1 MNNIPSYDRYH
12 RQIILKDF
20 GEAGQQKLFSAKVL
34 VVGAGGLGCPALQY
48 LAAAGVGTLGIID
61 GDMVDL
67 SNLHRQI
74 LYSVHDIGF
83 PKAEKAAEKLRELNP
98 EITIKAYGER
108 LNNQNAFSIIREY
121 DIIIDGS
128 DNFATRYMINDACVI
143 LNKPIV
149 HGSVSQFQGQ
159 IAILNYRKNDA
170 GEPVNYRDLF
180 PKPPKEDEVPNCAE
194 AGVLGVLP
202 GIIGTMQAS
211 ETIKLIT
218 GIGHP
223 LINRIIT
230 FNALNNEFYELELSV
245 RPGTRSLIPADEEAF
260 RKTDYEWLCSSA
272 NSELEIDHLS
282 LEKLL
287 SQQNIDIIDVRDI
300 NEMPEIEEFTTFR
313 IPLKELLG
321 KSSLIKSDTVVIIC
335 QTGNRSLQAA
345 KQLKSVFG
353 ESKKVLSLKGG
364 IIKWKQEHAKQL
376 L

>member
-1 MNNIPSYDRYH
+1 MNNLPSYDRYH

-61 GDMVDL
+61 GDIVDL

-83 PKAEKAAEKLRELNP
+83 PKAEKAAEKLRQLNP
-98 EITIKAYGER
+98 EITINTYCER
-108 LNNQNAFSIIREY
+108 LNNQNAFGIINEY

-143 LNKPIV
+143 LNKPII

-159 IAILNYRKNDA
+159 IAILNYRKNIVS
-170 GEPVNYRDLF
+170 EPVNYRDLF
-180 PKPPKEDEVPNCAE
+180 PNPPKEDEVPNCAE

-202 GIIGTMQAS
+202 GIIGTMQAN
-211 ETIKLIT
+211 ETIKLIA
-218 GIGHP
+218 GIGQP

-230 FNALNNEFYELELSV
+230 FNALNNELYELGLSV
-245 RPGTRSLIPADEEAF
+245 RPGTRSLIPADEDAF
-260 RKTDYEWLCSSA
+260 RKTDYEWLCSST
-272 NSELEIDHLS
+272 NSELEIDHHAFD
-282 LEKLL
+282 ELL
-287 SQQNIDIIDVRDI
+287 SQRKIDIIDVRNI

-313 IPLKELLG
+313 IPLKELPG
-321 KSSLIKSDTVVIIC
+321 MSSLIKSDTVVIIC
-335 QTGNRSLQAA
+335 QTGNRSLHAA

-353 ESKKVLSLKGG
+353 ASKKVLSLKGG
-364 IIKWKQEHAKQL
+364 IIKWKQEHTNQL

>member
-194 AGVLGVLP
+194 AG
-202 GIIGTMQAS
+202 
-211 ETIKLIT
+211 
-218 GIGHP
+218 
-223 LINRIIT
+223 
-230 FNALNNEFYELELSV
+230 
-245 RPGTRSLIPADEEAF
+245 
-260 RKTDYEWLCSSA
+260 
-272 NSELEIDHLS
+272 
-282 LEKLL
+282 
-287 SQQNIDIIDVRDI
+287 
-300 NEMPEIEEFTTFR
+300 
-313 IPLKELLG
+313 
-321 KSSLIKSDTVVIIC
+321 
-335 QTGNRSLQAA
+335 
-345 KQLKSVFG
+345 
-353 ESKKVLSLKGG
+353 
-364 IIKWKQEHAKQL
+364 
-376 L
+376 

>member
-128 DNFATRYMINDACVI
+128 DNFAARYMINDACVI

-272 NSELEIDHLS
+272 NSELEIDHHS

-313 IPLKELLG
+313 IPLKELLE

>member
-1 MNNIPSYDRYH
+1 MNNLPSYDRYH

-34 VVGAGGLGCPALQY
+34 VVGAGGLGCPTLQY

-61 GDMVDL
+61 GDIVDL

-83 PKAEKAAEKLRELNP
+83 PKAEKAAEKLRQLNP
-98 EITIKAYGER
+98 EITINAYSER
-108 LNNQNAFSIIREY
+108 LNNQNAFGIFREY

-128 DNFATRYMINDACVI
+128 DNFATRYMVNDACVI
-143 LNKPIV
+143 LNKPVV

-159 IAILNYRKNDA
+159 IAILNYRKN
-170 GEPVNYRDLF
+170 GVIEPVNYRDLF
-180 PKPPKEDEVPNCAE
+180 PNPPKEDEVPNCAE

-202 GIIGTMQAS
+202 GIIGTMQAN
-211 ETIKLIT
+211 ETIKLIA
-218 GIGHP
+218 GIGQP

-245 RPGTRSLIPADEEAF
+245 RPATRSLIPANEEAF

-272 NSELEIDHLS
+272 NSELEIDHHS
-282 LEKLL
+282 FDELL
-287 SQQNIDIIDVRDI
+287 PQQNIDIIDVRDI
-300 NEMPEIEEFTTFR
+300 HEMPEIEEFTTVR

-321 KSSLIKSDTVVIIC
+321 KSSLINSDTVVIIC
-335 QTGNRSLQAA
+335 QSGSRSLQAA
-345 KQLKSVFG
+345 KQLKTIFG
-353 ESKKVLSLKGG
+353 ESKKILSLKGG

>member
-128 DNFATRYMINDACVI
+128 DNFAARYMINDACVI

-159 IAILNYRKNDA
+159 IAILNYRKNGA

>member
-1 MNNIPSYDRYH
+1 MNNLPSYDRYH

-20 GEAGQQKLFSAKVL
+20 GEPGQQKLFSAKVL

-83 PKAEKAAEKLRELNP
+83 PKAEKAAEKLRQLNP

-143 LNKPIV
+143 LNKPII

-159 IAILNYRKNDA
+159 IAILNYRMNDA

-202 GIIGTMQAS
+202 GIIGTMQAN

-218 GIGHP
+218 GVGHP

-245 RPGTRSLIPADEEAF
+245 RPGTRSLIPVDEEAF

-272 NSELEIDHLS
+272 DTELEIDPHS
-282 LEKLL
+282 LEILL

-313 IPLKELLG
+313 IPLKELPG
-321 KSSLIKSDTVVIIC
+321 NSSLIKSDTVVIIC

-364 IIKWKQEHAKQL
+364 IIKWKQEH
-376 L
+376 

>member
-128 DNFATRYMINDACVI
+128 DNFAARYMINDACVI

>member
-1 MNNIPSYDRYH
+1 MNNLPSYDRYH

-20 GEAGQQKLFSAKVL
+20 GEAGQQKLLSAKVL

-61 GDMVDL
+61 GDIVDL

-74 LYSVHDIGF
+74 LFSVNDIGF
-83 PKAEKAAEKLRELNP
+83 PKAEKAAEKLRQLNP
-98 EITIKAYGER
+98 EITINVYGER
-108 LNNQNAFSIIREY
+108 LNNQNAFGIFREY
-121 DIIIDGS
+121 NIIIDGS
-128 DNFATRYMINDACVI
+128 DNFAARYMINDACVI
-143 LNKPIV
+143 LNKPVV

-170 GEPVNYRDLF
+170 SEPVNYRDLF
-180 PKPPKEDEVPNCAE
+180 PNPPKEDEVPNCAE

-202 GIIGTMQAS
+202 GIIGTMQAN
-211 ETIKLIT
+211 ETIKIIT
-218 GIGHP
+218 GIGQP

-272 NSELEIDHLS
+272 NSELEIDHHS
-282 LEKLL
+282 FDELL

-300 NEMPEIEEFTTFR
+300 HEMPEIEEFATFR
-313 IPLKELLG
+313 IPLKELPG
-321 KSSLIKSDTVVIIC
+321 KSSLIKSETVVVIC

-353 ESKKVLSLKGG
+353 EFKKVLSLKGG
-364 IIKWKQEHAKQL
+364 IIKWKQEHTKQL